1 MSITSKSAEPS
12 NITKLEIFSG
22 VGEDSVDVS
31 SGTISLMYYES
42 ILQDTVRATVM
53 FADSGNA
60 INNKTA
66 VDGLPIIG
74 SEKVLLKFNDN
85 NDNKLK
91 LTLYVNKVNPMSDQ
105 TTKFL
110 TQLDLASKE
119 FFINDKTRLNE
130 RFDGKISDYI
140 RKIFTDQNYLGTE
153 KELDI
158 EPVSNN
164 YNFIGNNWKPFYAAN
179 WLSKRSVSAENQK
192 LGDSAGY
199 FFFETSE
206 GFKFKSIDG
215 LLAQKQKKSIIYNE
229 TPDTRGKNTPA
240 GYDVKALSFEKD
252 NRVNVQKKLQM
263 GAYSTRTIM
272 FDPFN
277 CFYEVITPN
286 SEEKKDSLKLG
297 GKEIPSERLNRE
309 FLRSGKNKEFSRTQY
324 MLIDKGTLPSGS
336 TSQQVEKSKE
346 ENYLPKEILN
356 QSSMRYNQLF
366 ASKCSITIPGDF
378 SLHAGDVVF
387 FDAPE
392 PQTDTKNDDV
402 NKETGGLYIISD
414 LCHYISPKE
423 TYTKLNLVRDS
434 FGRKGNHT
442 SRNAL

>member
-229 TPDTRGKNTPA
+229 TPDTRGKNIPA

-252 NRVNVQKKLQM
+252 NRVDVQRKLQM

-286 SEEKKDSLKLG
+286 SEEKKESLKLG

-392 PQTDTKNDDV
+392 PQTDVKNDDV

>member
-229 TPDTRGKNTPA
+229 TPDTRGKNIPA

-392 PQTDTKNDDV
+392 PQTDTKNDEI
-402 NKETGGLYIISD
+402 NKESGGLYIISD

>member
-252 NRVNVQKKLQM
+252 NRVNVQRKLQM

-392 PQTDTKNDDV
+392 PQTDVKNDDV

>member
-252 NRVNVQKKLQM
+252 NRVDVQRKLQM

-392 PQTDTKNDDV
+392 PQTDVKNDDV

>member
-229 TPDTRGKNTPA
+229 TPDTRGKNIPA

-252 NRVNVQKKLQM
+252 NRVDVQRKLQM

-286 SEEKKDSLKLG
+286 SEEKKESLKLG

-309 FLRSGKNKEFSRTQY
+309 FLRSGRNKEFSRTQY

-392 PQTDTKNDDV
+392 PQTDVKNDDV

>member
-42 ILQDTVRATVM
+42 ILQDTVRATIT
-53 FADSGNA
+53 FADAGNA

-229 TPDTRGKNTPA
+229 TPDTRGKNIPA

-392 PQTDTKNDDV
+392 PQTDVKNDDV

>member
-12 NITKLEIFSG
+12 NITKLEVFSG

-53 FADSGNA
+53 FADAGNA

-74 SEKVLLKFNDN
+74 SERVSLKFNDN
-85 NDNKLK
+85 NDNELK

-153 KELDI
+153 KDLDI

-179 WLSKRSVSAENQK
+179 WLSKRAVSEENQK

-229 TPDTRGKNTPA
+229 TPDTRGQNIPA
-240 GYDVKALSFEKD
+240 GYDLKALSFEKD
-252 NRVNVQKKLQM
+252 NRVDVQRKLQM

-309 FLRSGKNKEFSRTQY
+309 FIRSGRNKEFSRTQY
-324 MLIDKGTLPSGS
+324 MLIDKGTLPSGN
-336 TSQQVEKSKE
+336 TTQQVGKSKE
-346 ENYLPKEILN
+346 ENYLPKQILN

-392 PQTDTKNDDV
+392 PQTDTRNDDV

>member
-392 PQTDTKNDDV
+392 PQTDTKNDEI
-402 NKETGGLYIISD
+402 NKESGGLYIISD

>member
-12 NITKLEIFSG
+12 NITKLEIFPG
-22 VGEDSVDVS
+22 VGGESVDVS

-42 ILQDTVRATVM
+42 ILQDTIRATVT
-53 FADSGNA
+53 FADAGNT

-74 SEKVLLKFNDN
+74 SERVSLKFNDN
-85 NDNKLK
+85 NDNELK
-91 LTLYVNKVNPMSDQ
+91 LTLYVNKVNPLSDQ
-105 TTKFL
+105 TTKYL
-110 TQLDLASKE
+110 TELDLASKE

-130 RFDGKISDYI
+130 RFDGKISDYV
-140 RKIFTDQNYLGTE
+140 RRIFTDQNYLGTE
-153 KELDI
+153 KDLDI

-164 YNFIGNNWKPFYAAN
+164 YNFIGNNWKPFYAIN
-179 WLSKRSVSAENQK
+179 WLSKRSVSEENQK

-215 LLAQKQKKSIIYNE
+215 LLAQEQKKSIIYNE
-229 TPDTRGKNTPA
+229 TPDTRGKNIPA
-240 GYDVKALSFEKD
+240 GYDLKALSFEKD
-252 NRVNVQKKLQM
+252 NRVNVQRKLQM

-309 FLRSGKNKEFSRTQY
+309 FLRSGQNKEFSRTQY
-324 MLIDKGTLPSGS
+324 MLIDKGTLPSGG
-336 TSQQVEKSKE
+336 TPQQVEKAQE
-346 ENYLPKEILN
+346 ENYLPKQILN

-402 NKETGGLYIISD
+402 NRETGGLYIISD

>member
-392 PQTDTKNDDV
+392 PQTDVKNDDV

>member
-12 NITKLEIFSG
+12 NITKLEIFPG
-22 VGEDSVDVS
+22 VGGESVDVS

-42 ILQDTVRATVM
+42 ILQDTIRATVT
-53 FADSGNA
+53 FADAGNT

-74 SEKVLLKFNDN
+74 SERVSLKFNDN
-85 NDNKLK
+85 NDNELK
-91 LTLYVNKVNPMSDQ
+91 LTLYVNKVNPLSDQ
-105 TTKFL
+105 TTKYL
-110 TQLDLASKE
+110 TELDLASKE

-130 RFDGKISDYI
+130 RFDGKISDYV
-140 RKIFTDQNYLGTE
+140 RRIFTDQNYLGTE
-153 KELDI
+153 KDLDI

-164 YNFIGNNWKPFYAAN
+164 YNFIGNNWKPFYAIN
-179 WLSKRSVSAENQK
+179 WLSKRSVSEENQK

-199 FFFETSE
+199 FFFETTE

-215 LLAQKQKKSIIYNE
+215 LLAQEQKKSIIYNE
-229 TPDTRGKNTPA
+229 TPDTRGQNIPA
-240 GYDVKALSFEKD
+240 GYDLKALSFDKD
-252 NRVNVQKKLQM
+252 NRVNVQRKLQM

-309 FLRSGKNKEFSRTQY
+309 FLRNGQNKEFSRTQY

-336 TSQQVEKSKE
+336 TPQQVEKAQE
-346 ENYLPKEILN
+346 ENYLPKQILN

-402 NKETGGLYIISD
+402 NRETG
-414 LCHYISPKE
+414 
-423 TYTKLNLVRDS
+423 
-434 FGRKGNHT
+434 
-442 SRNAL
+442 

>member
-42 ILQDTVRATVM
+42 ILQDTVRATIT
-53 FADSGNA
+53 FTDAGNA

-252 NRVNVQKKLQM
+252 NRVDVQRKLQM

-392 PQTDTKNDDV
+392 PQTDVKNDDV

>member
-229 TPDTRGKNTPA
+229 TPDTRGKNIPA

-309 FLRSGKNKEFSRTQY
+309 FLRSGRNKEFSRTQY

-392 PQTDTKNDDV
+392 PQTDVKNDDV

>member
-252 NRVNVQKKLQM
+252 NRVNVQKKTSDGCLF
-263 GAYSTRTIM
+263 YSH
-272 FDPFN
+272 D
-277 CFYEVITPN
+277 YV
-286 SEEKKDSLKLG
+286 
-297 GKEIPSERLNRE
+297 
-309 FLRSGKNKEFSRTQY
+309 
-324 MLIDKGTLPSGS
+324 
-336 TSQQVEKSKE
+336 
-346 ENYLPKEILN
+346 
-356 QSSMRYNQLF
+356 
-366 ASKCSITIPGDF
+366 
-378 SLHAGDVVF
+378 
-387 FDAPE
+387 
-392 PQTDTKNDDV
+392 
-402 NKETGGLYIISD
+402 
-414 LCHYISPKE
+414 
-423 TYTKLNLVRDS
+423 
-434 FGRKGNHT
+434 
-442 SRNAL
+442 

>member
-252 NRVNVQKKLQM
+252 NRVDVQRKLQM

>member
-229 TPDTRGKNTPA
+229 TPDTRGKNIPA

-252 NRVNVQKKLQM
+252 NRVDVQRKLQM

-392 PQTDTKNDDV
+392 PQTDVKNDDV

>member
-12 NITKLEIFSG
+12 NITKLEVFSG
-22 VGEDSVDVS
+22 VDGDSVDVS

-42 ILQDTVRATVM
+42 ILQDTIRATVT

-74 SEKVLLKFNDN
+74 SERVSLKFNDN
-85 NDNKLK
+85 NDTELK
-91 LTLYVNKVNPMSDQ
+91 LTLYVNKVNPLSDQ

-110 TQLDLASKE
+110 TQLDLASRE
-119 FFINDKTRLNE
+119 LTINEKTRLNE
-130 RFDGKISDYI
+130 RFDGKISDYV
-140 RKIFTDQNYLGTE
+140 RKIFTDQNYLGIE

-158 EPVSNN
+158 EPGSNN
-164 YNFIGNNWKPFYAAN
+164 YNFIGNNWKPFYAIN
-179 WLSKRSVSAENQK
+179 WLSKRCVSEENQK

-206 GFKFKSIDG
+206 AFKFKSIDG
-215 LLAQKQKKSIIYNE
+215 LLAQEQKKSIIYNE
-229 TPDTRGKNTPA
+229 TPDSKGKNIPS
-240 GYDVKALSFEKD
+240 GYDLKALSFEKD
-252 NRVNVQKKLQM
+252 NRVDIQKKLQM

-309 FLRSGKNKEFSRTQY
+309 FVRDGQNKEFSRTQY
-324 MLIDKGTLPSGS
+324 MLIDKGTLPSGD
-336 TSQQVEKSKE
+336 TSQQVEKAQE
-346 ENYLPKEILN
+346 ENYLPKQILN

-402 NKETGGLYIISD
+402 NKESGGIYIISD

-423 TYTKLNLVRDS
+423 TYTKLNLIRDS